1 MMTEFS
7 NDNSLRRYYGIHG
20 IQIKSITKFT
30 QSTKCGDTDFNNIQ
44 VWMKC
49 GSADESEAS

>member
-7 NDNSLRRYYGIHG
+7 NDNSLRRYYG

-44 VWMKC
+44 
-49 GSADESEAS
+49 S

>member
-1 MMTEFS
+1 MTEFS